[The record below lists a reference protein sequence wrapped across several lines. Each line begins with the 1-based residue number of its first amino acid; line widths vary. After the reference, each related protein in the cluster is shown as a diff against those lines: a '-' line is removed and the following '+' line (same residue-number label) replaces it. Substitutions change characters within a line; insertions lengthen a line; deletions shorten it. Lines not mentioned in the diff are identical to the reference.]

1 MTRLAR
7 AFLAVTPPPT
17 VLDALADRIAPLTTS
32 EPTLRWLPREQWHV
46 TLQFLGPVADAEALA
61 AAVGAATASQASS
74 THQLAGGSAFP
85 SPRRGSVLWIGVEPP
100 EPLAALAAAVG
111 AATAPL
117 GHAPEARPYQPHLTV
132 ARAARPRPLAPA
144 VDTIGPEPVGPPWT
158 VTEVALVESDT
169 RPDGAVH
176 TPWRQLALHGA

>member
-17 VLDALADRIAPLTTS
+17 VLDALADRISPLTTD

-61 AAVGAATASQASS
+61 AAVGAAIAPHPPS
-74 THQLAGGSAFP
+74 THQLAGAGAFP
-85 SPRRGSVLWIGVEPP
+85 SPGRATVLWIGVEPP

-117 GHAPEARPYQPHLTV
+117 GHTPEARPFQPHLTV
-132 ARAARPRPLAPA
+132 ARSARPRPLTEA
-144 VDTIGPEPVGPPWT
+144 VDTIGPEPVGPPFP
-158 VTEVALVESDT
+158 VTEVALVVSDT

-176 TPWRQLALHGA
+176 TPWCQLALHDA